1 MLAAA
6 AISGTVSD
14 RDTKP
19 DMPISIGMI
28 RMAMITVRRN
38 TKTDLLHILSH

>member
-1 MLAAA
+1 MLPAA
-6 AISGTVSD
+6 AISGEASD

-19 DMPISIGMI
+19 DMPTSVGMS
-28 RMAMITVRRN
+28 RMAMINVRRN